1 MISTY
6 IRALSFALTAL
17 AALSPGG
24 GRAEEVNIYSARQ
37 EHLMRPLLDAFTK
50 KTGIAVNLVSAG
62 DDALIERLKSEGPNG
77 PADILLTADVGR
89 LIRASES
96 GLLQSV
102 RSDTLAASVPSEFRD
117 PNGAWYGLSMRAR
130 VVLYAKDRVKP
141 QELSTYAA
149 LTDPKWK
156 GRICVR
162 SSSSVYNQSMLAA
175 MIVNDGAART
185 ENWAKGIV
193 ANMART
199 PQGGDRD
206 QISAVAAGVCDLA
219 IANTYYYAGMLNSKN
234 DEERRA
240 ADKIALF
247 WPDQNG
253 LGTHV
258 NISGAAI
265 AKNAPNRE
273 NAEKLLEFL
282 VSPEAQSI
290 YAKANYEYPVLA
302 GAEIDPIIDELGE
315 LTIDPLSLGEVAK
328 HRKEASTLVDK
339 VGFDQET

>member
-1 MISTY
+1 MKSTSLQ
-6 IRALSFALTAL
+6 ALSFALIVL
-17 AALSPGG
+17 AALSPSV

-50 KTGIAVNLVSAG
+50 KTGITVNLVSAG
-62 DDALIERLKSEGPNG
+62 EDALIERLKSEGPNA
-77 PADILLTADVGR
+77 PADILLTVDVGR
-89 LIRASES
+89 LIRATEA
-96 GLLQSV
+96 GLLQPV
-102 RSDTLAASVPSEFRD
+102 RSDMLTASVPSEFRD

-141 QELSTYAA
+141 QDLSTYAA

-175 MIVNDGAART
+175 MIVNEGAAKT

-206 QISAVAAGVCDLA
+206 QITAVAAGVCDLA
-219 IANTYYYAGMLNSKN
+219 IANTYYFAGMLNSKN

-240 ADKIALF
+240 AEKIALF

-258 NISGAAI
+258 NISGAGVTKS
-265 AKNAPNRE
+265 AKNVA
-273 NAEKLLEFL
+273 AAIKLLEFL
-282 VSPEAQSI
+282 VSDESQRLYAEAVYEFPVKRGIKPSGLV
-290 YAKANYEYPVLA
+290 AAWGPFKADTLGLA
-302 GAEIDPIIDELGE
+302 AIAAHQAEAIRI
-315 LTIDPLSLGEVAK
+315 
-328 HRKEASTLVDK
+328 
-339 VGFDQET
+339 FDRAGWR

>member
-1 MISTY
+1 MKSTS
-6 IRALSFALTAL
+6 IPALSFALTVL
-17 AALSPGG
+17 AALVPGA

-50 KTGIAVNLVSAG
+50 KTGITVNLVSAG
-62 DDALIERLKSEGPNG
+62 EDALIERLKSEGPNG
-77 PADILLTADVGR
+77 PADILLTVDVGR

-175 MIVNDGAART
+175 MIVNEGAAKA

-193 ANMART
+193 ANMARA

-206 QISAVAAGVCDLA
+206 QIAAVAAGVCDLA
-219 IANTYYYAGMLNSKN
+219 IANTYYFAGMLNSKN
-234 DEERRA
+234 DDERRA
-240 ADKIALF
+240 AEKIALF

-258 NISGAAI
+258 NISGAGVTKS
-265 AKNAPNRE
+265 AKNA
-273 NAEKLLEFL
+273 AAAIKLLEFL
-282 VSPEAQSI
+282 VSDESQRLYAEAVYEFPVKRGIKPSGLV
-290 YAKANYEYPVLA
+290 AAWGPFKADTLGLA
-302 GAEIDPIIDELGE
+302 AIAAHQAEAIRI
-315 LTIDPLSLGEVAK
+315 
-328 HRKEASTLVDK
+328 
-339 VGFDQET
+339 FDRAGWR

>member
-37 EHLMRPLLDAFTK
+37 EHLIRPLLDAFTK

-258 NISGAAI
+258 NISGAGVTKS
-265 AKNAPNRE
+265 AKNVA
-273 NAEKLLEFL
+273 AGIKLLEFL
-282 VSPEAQSI
+282 VSDDAQRMYAEAVYEFPVKRGIKPSGLV
-290 YAKANYEYPVLA
+290 AGWGPFKADTLGLA
-302 GAEIDPIIDELGE
+302 AIAAHQAEAIRI
-315 LTIDPLSLGEVAK
+315 
-328 HRKEASTLVDK
+328 
-339 VGFDQET
+339 FDRAGWR